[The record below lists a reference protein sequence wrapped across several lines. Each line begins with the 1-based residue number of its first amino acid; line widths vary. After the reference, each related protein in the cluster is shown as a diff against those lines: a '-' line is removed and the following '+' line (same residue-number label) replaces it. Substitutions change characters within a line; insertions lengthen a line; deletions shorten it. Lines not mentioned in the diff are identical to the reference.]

1 MTRQHNHSAPALCAL
16 ALIFAAAMAVP
27 GALAKGKSA
36 VEYYKGKTLT
46 YIVST
51 GTGGGADY
59 YGRLLTRHMKQFLP
73 GTTIVVRNVPGAGH
87 IIGANKIYHSKP
99 DGLTIGSFTT
109 GLTYAQMVER
119 RGVKYDL
126 TKMSWIGKADTDIR
140 VMFMSAKSPYRSFKD
155 MQNTKRPI
163 QFGTSGVGS
172 GAHNE
177 AHMIA
182 HTFGIPIKVLPGYTG
197 SERVMGMLRGE
208 IDGHILGL
216 SSTESIMVNHAG
228 KIVLQF
234 GDILPDVP
242 RAKDVAK
249 TKMARDVVAL
259 MSRQSTISRFVA
271 GPPKIVP
278 DRLALLRKVYQQAFE
293 SPGLRADAKKA
304 HRTINPAYGDD
315 VTRLVK
321 AIVNQPPEI
330 IALLKK
336 ITRMKVAM
344 LKHKGMVSKIKRK
357 GRSIIIKVKG
367 KELKAKISK
376 SRTTVTIDGKKVK
389 RKMVKVGMTCQ
400 FTWPKI
406 NSEAQLVECT
416 K

>member
-1 MTRQHNHSAPALCAL
+1 MITPHNIFARAIFAP
-16 ALIFAAAMAVP
+16 ALIFAVAMTVP
-27 GALAKGKSA
+27 GPTAKAEGA
-36 VEYYKGKTLT
+36 ADYYKGKTLT

-59 YGRLLTRHMKQFLP
+59 YGRLVTHHMKPLLSE
-73 GTTIVVRNVPGAGH
+73 TTIIVRNVPGAGH

-99 DGLTIGSFTT
+99 NGLTIGSFTT
-109 GLTYAQMVER
+109 GLTYAQIVQR
-119 RGVKYDL
+119 RAVKYDL
-126 TKMSWIGKADTDIR
+126 RKMSWLGKADTDIR

-155 MQNTKRPI
+155 MENTKRPI

-177 AHMIA
+177 AYMIA
-182 HTFGIPIKVLPGYTG
+182 NTFGIPIKVLPGYTG

-216 SSTESIMVNHAG
+216 SSTEAIMVKHAG

-234 GDILPDVP
+234 GDVLPNVP
-242 RAKDVAK
+242 QAK
-249 TKMARDVVAL
+249 TKIAKAVVAL

-278 DRLALLRKVYQQAFE
+278 DRLALLRSVYKQALE

-304 HRTINPAYGDD
+304 HRTIHPAYGED
-315 VTRLVK
+315 VARMVK
-321 AIVNQPPEI
+321 SIVNQPPEVVK
-330 IALLKK
+330 LLKK
-336 ITRMKVAM
+336 ITNMKVAM
-344 LKHKGMVSKIKRK
+344 LKHKGKVTKIKRK
-357 GRSIIIKVKG
+357 GRGIVIDYKG
-367 KELKAKISK
+367 KALKAKISG
-376 SRTTVTIDGKKVK
+376 SRTTVTIDGKGAK
-389 RKMVKVGMTCQ
+389 RKKIKLGMTCLI
-400 FTWPKI
+400 TWPRA
-406 NSEAQLVECT
+406 NGEAARVDCN